1 MDKIEGF
8 TPGMLWNF
16 VIVLIGLG
24 SIAILVDKVVDI
36 FRKAKDRKNGGL
48 EARVRALE
56 DRDAVIEEM
65 LDRDLNRIE
74 NLERRQD
81 DAGDGFAVLGKAVL
95 AILNHQIHNGNG
107 EEMLE
112 AQSELNSYLLKRK

>member
-8 TPGMLWNF
+8 TPGMLWTF

-36 FRKAKDRKNGGL
+36 FRKAKDRKSNGM

-56 DRDAVIEEM
+56 DRDAVIEEK
-65 LDRDLNRIE
+65 LDRDLRRIE
-74 NLERRQD
+74 DLEKRQD
-81 DAGDGFAVLGKAVL
+81 DAGDGFSVLGKAVL